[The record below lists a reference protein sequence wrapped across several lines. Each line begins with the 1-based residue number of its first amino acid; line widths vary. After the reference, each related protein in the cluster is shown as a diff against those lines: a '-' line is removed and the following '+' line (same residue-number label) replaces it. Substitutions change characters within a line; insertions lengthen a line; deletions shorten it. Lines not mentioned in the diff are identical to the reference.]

1 MEPRYEFRQSK
12 GIELASLALMTQAVW
27 IPFLLWKFWWIVQ
40 ALSTVQ
46 IGQEKT
52 HSLVFVRLS
61 IMSLFLS
68 SSFEVSFL
76 SLFSHFSLFSFLS
89 YLFSFLSFLC
99 FYFPSLLFP
108 SLSLNPCLLYKI
120 SFMVHGIACT
130 FLMFRRRKNV
140 FVSSLGYCHLYI
152 DLFVCRDSYAWWIK
166 SLVER

>member
-61 IMSLFLS
+61 IICLSFCLHPLKFPFSLSFLIFLS
-68 SSFEVSFL
+68 SPFSHIC
-76 SLFSHFSLFSFLS
+76 SHFSLFYAFISLP
-89 YLFSFLSFLC
+89 FSFLLFLSIPVC
-99 FYFPSLLFP
+99 CIRYLLW
-108 SLSLNPCLLYKI
+108 CMGLLVP
-120 SFMVHGIACT
+120 F
-130 FLMFRRRKNV
+130 
-140 FVSSLGYCHLYI
+140 
-152 DLFVCRDSYAWWIK
+152 
-166 SLVER
+166 

>member
-1 MEPRYEFRQSK
+1 MK
-12 GIELASLALMTQAVW
+12 VLMNCTGIVNSSDWARENSFLGLCAL
-27 IPFLLWKFWWIVQ
+27 IN
-40 ALSTVQ
+40 
-46 IGQEKT
+46 
-52 HSLVFVRLS
+52 H
-61 IMSLFLS
+61 MSLFLS

-76 SLFSHFSLFSFLS
+76 SPFSHFSLFSFLS
-89 YLFSFLSFLC
+89 YLFSFHSSLC

-140 FVSSLGYCHLYI
+140 FVISVGYCHLYI